1 MLVEEIQTALLNEH
15 SEAIYRMIRE
25 HHPADIALA
34 LEELEDEEVF
44 KFVSFISDK
53 ALALILET
61 QISEELQVKIVEA
74 VPFARMLNVFTYMSQ
89 DDIVDILGNLSIWQ
103 RKQFLNM
110 MKNRDSDDLEKLLA
124 YDPDTAGGLMTTEF
138 IALNENLTVYEAFET
153 IRKIAPEKEVIETLF
168 VVDAKTLL
176 KGTVDIRDIF
186 TKSDQQKLSEILNP
200 NVISVT
206 PTTDQ
211 EEVSLIVTKYNLSVV
226 PVVNN
231 KNRILGII
239 TNDDIIHVINEEY
252 TEDMY
257 LMGGVDS
264 EETLDS
270 PVFESVKRR
279 LPWLVI
285 NLFTAFLASSV
296 INLFSDTI
304 SQMVA
309 LAAAMPIVAGRGGN
323 AGTQTVTIVVRALAL
338 GEVDWGD
345 WRGML
350 KEIGAGFANG
360 LITGGVAAIALMLM
374 YGNVYLGVVIIL
386 AMIVDMVIA
395 GIFGYFI
402 PLAVKK
408 FRGDPALVS
417 TVFLT
422 TATDV
427 GGFFSFLGLATLFM
441 PLLV

>member
-1 MLVEEIQTALLNEH
+1 MLLEEIQTALVNDH
-15 SEAIYRMIRE
+15 SEAIFKMMRE
-25 HHPADIALA
+25 HHPADIVL
-34 LEELEDEEVF
+34 ELEDLSDEDVL

-53 ALALILET
+53 SLASILET
-61 QISEELQVKIVEA
+61 QISDELQVKIVEA
-74 VPFARMLNVFTYMSQ
+74 VPFARILNVFTYMSQ
-89 DDIVDILGNLSIWQ
+89 DDIVDILGNLTLPQ

-110 MKNRDSDDLEKLLA
+110 MKNRDSDDIERLLA
-124 YDPDTAGGLMTTEF
+124 YDPETAGGLMTTEF
-138 IALNENLTVYEAFET
+138 IALNENLTVKEAFET

-186 TKSDQQKLSEILNP
+186 IKKDSQKLSEILNP

-257 LMGGVDS
+257 HMSGVDS
-264 EETLDS
+264 EETIDGTII
-270 PVFESVKRR
+270 ESVRRR
-279 LPWLVI
+279 LPWLVV
-285 NLFTAFLASSV
+285 NLLTAFLASSV
-296 INLFSDTI
+296 INAFSDTI
-304 SQMVA
+304 SAFVA
-309 LAAAMPIVAGRGGN
+309 LAAAAPMVAGMGGN
-323 AGTQTVTIVVRALAL
+323 AGTQTVTIVVRSLAL
-338 GEVDWGD
+338 GEVEWGD

-350 KEIGAGFANG
+350 KEVGAGFING
-360 LITGGVAAIALMLM
+360 LITGVIAAVALFLVF
-374 YGNVYLGVVIIL
+374 GNIYLGIVIIL
-386 AMIVDMVIA
+386 AMIADMLIA
-395 GIFGYFI
+395 GVFGYFI
-402 PLAVKK
+402 PIAVKK
-408 FRGDPALVS
+408 LGGDPALVS

-427 GGFFSFLGLATLFM
+427 GGFFCFLGLATLFM

>member
-1 MLVEEIQTALLNEH
+1 MLLEEIQQALVEER
-15 SEAIYRMIRE
+15 SEKIFRLMKE
-25 HHPADIALA
+25 NHPADVAVV
-34 LEELEDEEVF
+34 LEELPYEDVL
-44 KFVSFISDK
+44 KFISFISDK
-53 ALALILET
+53 ALAQILES

-74 VPFARMLNVFTYMSQ
+74 VPFARILNVFTYMSQ
-89 DDIVDILGNLSIWQ
+89 DDIVDILGNLPLAQ

-110 MKNRDSDDLEKLLA
+110 MKNRDSDDIERLLA
-124 YDPDTAGGLMTTEF
+124 YDPETAGGLMTTEF

-168 VVDAKTLL
+168 VVDDKTIL
-176 KGTVDIRDIF
+176 KGTVDIREIF
-186 TKSDQQKLSEILNP
+186 TKKESQRLSDILNS

-257 LMGGVDS
+257 HMGGVDS
-264 EETLDS
+264 EETLES
-270 PVFESVKRR
+270 PALESVKRR

-309 LAAAMPIVAGRGGN
+309 LAAAMPIVAGMGGN
-323 AGTQTVTIVVRALAL
+323 AGTQTVTIVVRSLAL

-345 WRGML
+345 WHGIV
-350 KEIGAGFANG
+350 KEIGTGLING
-360 LITGGVAAIALMLM
+360 LITGVVAALALFLM
-374 YGNVYLGVVIIL
+374 YGNLYLGLVIIL
-386 AMIVDMVIA
+386 AMIFDMVIA
-395 GIFGYFI
+395 GIFGYVI
-402 PLAVKK
+402 PITVKH
-408 FRGDPALVS
+408 FGGDPALVS

-427 GGFFSFLGLATLFM
+427 CGFFGFLGLATLFM
-441 PLLV
+441 PWLR

>member
-206 PTTDQ
+206 PTTAQ

-270 PVFESVKRR
+270 P
-279 LPWLVI
+279 
-285 NLFTAFLASSV
+285 AFLASAV

-309 LAAAMPIVAGRGGN
+309 LAAAMPIVAGMGGN

-427 GGFFSFLGLATLFM
+427 CGFFSFLGLATLFM

>member
-1 MLVEEIQTALLNEH
+1 MLLEAIQTALVNDH
-15 SEAIYRMIRE
+15 SEAIFKMMRE
-25 HHPADIALA
+25 HHPADIVL
-34 LEELEDEEVF
+34 ELEDLSDEDVL

-53 ALALILET
+53 SLASILET
-61 QISEELQVKIVEA
+61 QISDELQVKIVEA
-74 VPFARMLNVFTYMSQ
+74 VPFARILNVFTYMSQ
-89 DDIVDILGNLSIWQ
+89 DDIVDILGNLTLPQ

-110 MKNRDSDDLEKLLA
+110 MKNRDSDDIERLLA
-124 YDPDTAGGLMTTEF
+124 YDPETAGGLMTTEF
-138 IALNENLTVYEAFET
+138 IALNENLTVKEAFET

-186 TKSDQQKLSEILNP
+186 IKKDSQKLSEILNP

-257 LMGGVDS
+257 HMSGVDS
-264 EETLDS
+264 EETIDGTIMDS
-270 PVFESVKRR
+270 VRRR

-285 NLFTAFLASSV
+285 NLLTAFLASSV
-296 INLFSDTI
+296 INAFSDTI
-304 SQMVA
+304 SAFVA
-309 LAAAMPIVAGRGGN
+309 LAAAAPMVAGMGGN
-323 AGTQTVTIVVRALAL
+323 AGTQTVTIVVRSLAL
-338 GEVDWGD
+338 GEVEWGD

-350 KEIGAGFANG
+350 KEVGAGFING
-360 LITGGVAAIALMLM
+360 LITGVIAAVALYLVF
-374 YGNVYLGVVIIL
+374 GNIYLGIVIIL
-386 AMIVDMVIA
+386 AMIADMLIA

-402 PLAVKK
+402 PIAVKK
-408 FRGDPALVS
+408 FGGDPALVS

-427 GGFFSFLGLATLFM
+427 GGFFCFLGLATLFM

>member
-1 MLVEEIQTALLNEH
+1 MLLEEIQTALVNDH
-15 SEAIYRMIRE
+15 SEAIFKMMRE
-25 HHPADIALA
+25 HHPADIVL
-34 LEELEDEEVF
+34 ELEDLSDEDVL

-53 ALALILET
+53 SLASILET
-61 QISEELQVKIVEA
+61 QISDELQVKIVEA
-74 VPFARMLNVFTYMSQ
+74 VPFARILNVFTYMSQ
-89 DDIVDILGNLSIWQ
+89 DDIVDILGNLTLPQ

-110 MKNRDSDDLEKLLA
+110 MKNRDSDDIERLLA
-124 YDPDTAGGLMTTEF
+124 YDPETAGGLMTTEF
-138 IALNENLTVYEAFET
+138 IALNENLTVKEAFET

-186 TKSDQQKLSEILNP
+186 IKKDSQKLSEILNP

-257 LMGGVDS
+257 HMSGVDS
-264 EETLDS
+264 EETIDGTIMDS
-270 PVFESVKRR
+270 VRRR

-285 NLFTAFLASSV
+285 NLLTAFLASSV
-296 INLFSDTI
+296 INAFSDTI
-304 SQMVA
+304 SAFVA
-309 LAAAMPIVAGRGGN
+309 LAAAAPMVAGMGGN
-323 AGTQTVTIVVRALAL
+323 AGTQTVTIVVRSLAL
-338 GEVDWGD
+338 GEVEWGD

-350 KEIGAGFANG
+350 KEVGAGFING
-360 LITGGVAAIALMLM
+360 LITGIIAAVALYLVF
-374 YGNVYLGVVIIL
+374 GNIYLGIVIIL
-386 AMIVDMVIA
+386 AMIADMLIA

-402 PLAVKK
+402 PIAVKK
-408 FRGDPALVS
+408 FGGDPALVS

-427 GGFFSFLGLATLFM
+427 GGFFCFLGLATLFM